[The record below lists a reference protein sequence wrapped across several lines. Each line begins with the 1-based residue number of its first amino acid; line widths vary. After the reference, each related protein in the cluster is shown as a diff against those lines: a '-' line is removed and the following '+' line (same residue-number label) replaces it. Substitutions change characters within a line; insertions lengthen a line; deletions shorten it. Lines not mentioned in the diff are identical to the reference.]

1 MRVAVAGGHGKIGRL
16 LIRDLVARGDEV
28 VSLDRNPAYADEIR
42 GWGAEP
48 VACDLETASEEEV
61 AGALGEVDAVVFA
74 AGAGPGSGP
83 DRKWAMDRDGAV
95 KLMAAA
101 GANERPPLRPG
112 QLDRRRPRCRGRR
125 YVRGLP
131 ARQGRGR
138 RRARR
143 QRPGLH
149 DHPAN
154 EPHRRARRRDGHR
167 GRTCRAQG
175 GQPRGRGK
183 RDRRG
188 PASAERDRAHVR
200 ADLRRDTGRG
210 CDRGALTPTGCARRS
225 SRARRSRCGPAG
237 DGRPPGSWPPGGVSR
252 MR

>member
-101 GANERPPLRPG
+101 RAN
-112 QLDRRRPRCRGRR
+112 DVRR
-125 YVRGLP
+125 YVLVSSIGADPGAEGDDTFAVYLRAKGEADAALAASGLDFTIIRPTSLTDEP
-131 ARQGRGR
+131 AAGTVTAAEHVERQEVSRE
-138 RRARR
+138 
-143 QRPGLH
+143 
-149 DHPAN
+149 DV
-154 EPHRRARRRDGHR
+154 
-167 GRTCRAQG
+167 
-175 GQPRGRGK
+175 
-183 RDRRG
+183 
-188 PASAERDRAHVR
+188 ASAIDEVLRAPSAIGLTFELTSGATPV
-200 ADLRRDTGRG
+200 ADAIA
-210 CDRGALTPTGCARRS
+210 AL
-225 SRARRSRCGPAG
+225 
-237 DGRPPGSWPPGGVSR
+237 
-252 MR
+252 